1 MRILGHSVNIGQHT
15 RVLTHTDYYR
25 ITDRHLIRNVNCCPE
40 PGLQTSEGCI
50 HKYDVHVTCN
60 IFTNIANG
68 KAQSSSLIII
78 HFTNQST
85 CKTYD

>member
-15 RVLTHTDYYR
+15 RVLTHTDYCR

-40 PGLQTSEGCI
+40 PGLQTSEGYI

-60 IFTNIANG
+60 IFANIAV
-68 KAQSSSLIII
+68 AVSLLSI
-78 HFTNQST
+78 TNQST
-85 CKTYD
+85 CNTYD